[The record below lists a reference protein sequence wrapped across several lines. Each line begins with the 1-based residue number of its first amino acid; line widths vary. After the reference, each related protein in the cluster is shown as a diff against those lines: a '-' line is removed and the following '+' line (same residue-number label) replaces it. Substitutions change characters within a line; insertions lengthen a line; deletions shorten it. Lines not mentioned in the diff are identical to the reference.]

1 MAIIIQKLAN
11 IVNIV
16 DSDAPVGNQIITS
29 IELSSTAK
37 LQLKGGTIPNLV
49 QFWDDEGN
57 QTGNVSIT
65 PDLQTQDE
73 GAAAQPWIGTD
84 DELINKLNNEYLTEQ
99 GGGGSSAV
107 DATIVADNVGLAKED
122 KQDDRIAQETCKEAF
137 YTITNNGGDSSD
149 LVGNFEFTYWD
160 GATFVTYSEDVDG
173 LTFNDID
180 ELVAILNANQSFFV
194 FANPPANLL
203 PTEHNQNLL
212 IRSGTVDLVT
222 GFQQGSFVLESN
234 DGPFDDSYNFAG
246 SVPAESNTDKIVI
259 NQERILESQNI
270 AYQNNQIVHQ
280 RYINPSNLSFP
291 EFKRLSFVCSG
302 AITVTINATPIIY
315 PFTIGSTEII
325 GNTYE
330 VDVNVSIPVVFD
342 GTGELVVTLLN

>member
-99 GGGGSSAV
+99 GGSGGGAV
-107 DATIVADNVGLAKED
+107 DATIVADNVGLAKEN
-122 KQDDRIAQETCKEAF
+122 KQDDRIEQETCKESF

-149 LVGNFEFTYWD
+149 LVGNFEFTYWN
-160 GATFVTYSEDVDG
+160 GTSFVTYSEDVDG
-173 LTFNDID
+173 VNYDSID
-180 ELVAILNANQSFFV
+180 ELVSILNANQSFFE
-194 FANPPANLL
+194 FYNPPQNLL
-203 PTEHNQNLL
+203 PGFHNQDIG
-212 IRSGTVDLVT
+212 IRSGTVNLLT

-234 DGPFDDSYNFAG
+234 DDPFGDSYNFAG
-246 SVPAESNTDKIVI
+246 SAPAESNTDKIVI
-259 NQERILESQNI
+259 NQERLLESQNI

-280 RYINPSNLSFP
+280 RYTNPNNLAFP

-302 AITVTINATPIIY
+302 SITVTINATPITY

-330 VDVNVSIPVVFD
+330 VDVNISIPVIFN